1 MTVTVTMLQ
10 TRRGED
16 GNPWTAGN
24 SYNASDAFAQFL
36 IASNLA
42 TGTLPQV
49 PQSGLSPSDTV
60 ALKGLVSTPGNQPSA
75 TLAATVGTAGKVV
88 RLSDG
93 PDAGALLVWAIPQ
106 GASAYSWC
114 WWLWPQSAY

>member
-1 MTVTVTMLQ
+1 MPL
-10 TRRGED
+10 
-16 GNPWTAGN
+16 
-24 SYNASDAFAQFL
+24 L
-36 IASNLA
+36 L
-42 TGTLPQV
+42 
-49 PQSGLSPSDTV
+49 PSDQRFDYGLPPQLESGV
-60 ALKGLVSTPGNQPSA
+60 VNLLNSLVPGIENVPALVSTPGNQPSA
-75 TLAATVGTAGKVV
+75 TLAATVGTAGQVV